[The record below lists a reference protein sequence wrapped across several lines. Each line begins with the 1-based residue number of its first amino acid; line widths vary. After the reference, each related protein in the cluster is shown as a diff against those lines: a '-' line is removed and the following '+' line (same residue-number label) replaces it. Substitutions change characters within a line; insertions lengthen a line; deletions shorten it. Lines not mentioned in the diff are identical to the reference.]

1 MEQTDIDQKPVTDID
16 QKPVTADFQLVDVS
30 TIANSLQELS
40 SAERYAV
47 NSFMFLFRVRYQKE
61 RKPLPP
67 LFAQT
72 RKLVRD
78 VIELVDQ

>member
-1 MEQTDIDQKPVTDID
+1 MEQTDID

-30 TIANSLQELS
+30 TIAKSLHELS
-40 SAERYAV
+40 SAERYAAD
-47 NSFMFLFRVRYQKE
+47 SFMFLLRVRYQNE
-61 RKPLPP
+61 GKPLPS

-78 VIELVDQ
+78 VIELVDQEQI